1 MTIYESVVDT
11 VGNTP
16 LIRLNRVSA
25 NVGGVILGKTESR
38 NPCGSIKDRTGVAMI
53 RDAESRG
60 LLQPGSVIV
69 EASSGNTGI
78 ALAFSA
84 AALGYKLIICMP
96 ENMSRERVGLLRM
109 FGVKIVLTQGGLMH
123 EAVRKAKEIVEATPG
138 AVSLEQFR
146 NPANPAVHERTTASE
161 ILEDTGGDIAAFV
174 AGVGTGGTVSGV
186 GRRLRK
192 ECPGVQ
198 IIAVEPADSAV
209 LSGCAPAPHYIQGI
223 GAGFVPENLDRDV
236 INEIIPISERA
247 AIENARR
254 LAREEGI
261 LAGIS
266 SGAALAAALRV
277 ARRAEMKG
285 KNVVVILPDTGE
297 RYLST
302 SMVEELTDK

>member
-25 NVGGVILGKTESR
+25 NVGGTILGKTESR

-60 LLQPGSVIV
+60 LLEPGSVIV

-78 ALAFSA
+78 ALAFAA

-96 ENMSRERVGLLRM
+96 ENMSRERIGLLRM
-109 FGVKIVLTQGGLMH
+109 FGVKIILTPGGLMH
-123 EAVRKAKEIVEATPG
+123 EAVRKAEEIVKATPG

-146 NPANPAVHERTTASE
+146 NPANPAIHERTTASE
-161 ILEDTGGDIAAFV
+161 ILADTGGDIAAFV

-192 ECPGVQ
+192 ECPDVQ

-209 LSGCAPAPHYIQGI
+209 LSGCPPAPHYIQGI

-236 INEIIPISERA
+236 IHEIIQVSERA

-277 ARRAEMKG
+277 ARRAGMKG

-302 SMVEELTDK
+302 SMVEELADK